1 MSGAKGPFYRQ
12 LNNKNNLNRPLKSR
26 HKIRILYVSSTES
39 ATPKPFMTYL
49 SSENLSKN
57 FGIKP
62 LFEDLT
68 FGISKG
74 DKTALIA
81 PNGTGKSTLL
91 KILAGEM
98 EPDSGKVMVRNGIR
112 VSFLAQQPELD
123 ENMTINEFIAHGNS
137 EKIRIVQRYE
147 KAVRE
152 QAEDFNPQ
160 TQQAFEKAT
169 AAMDAAE
176 AWGVEQQM
184 EKILSVLDIHN
195 LEQPIASLSGGERK
209 RVALAFA
216 LLDEPDLLILD
227 EPTNH
232 LDVEMIEW
240 LEQYLDQ
247 STMTLLMVT
256 HDRYFLDRVC
266 NHILELDGGK
276 LYHHKGNYEYYLQK
290 KAEREEI
297 EATEIAK
304 AGKLMKKELEW
315 MRRRPKARGTKS
327 KARIKD
333 FYETKEKANSQ
344 TQESEL
350 KLEVSMSR
358 MGGKI
363 LELKNITKKYDELV
377 ILDDFS
383 YSFKRGERIGILG
396 KNGAGKSTFLKIVT
410 GEEPANSGEVETG
423 ETMVFGHYRQ
433 QGIQLDESK
442 RVIEVI
448 KEVAEV
454 IELANGDTVSAS
466 QFLEH
471 FMFPKKMQYTP
482 IEKLSGGEKRRL
494 GLMMVLMKNPNF
506 LILDEPTNDLDLL
519 TLNKL
524 EDFLQDFGGC
534 LIIVSHDRFFMDKLV
549 DHYFV
554 FEGEGE
560 IRDFH
565 GTYDEY
571 REQMLQEA
579 AESSSSN
586 KMQSKTKSSSSDNN
600 RSDSDQPKK
609 LSHNERRQYH
619 KLEKE
624 IAKMEE
630 EKASIEEKIS
640 SGGLEYEEL
649 NELSQE
655 YEELKNEIEE
665 KTATWFEL
673 AERA

>member
-1 MSGAKGPFYRQ
+1 
-12 LNNKNNLNRPLKSR
+12 
-26 HKIRILYVSSTES
+26 
-39 ATPKPFMTYL
+39 MTYL
-49 SSENLSKN
+49 STENLSKN

-62 LFEDLT
+62 LFKDLT

-98 EPDSGKVMVRNGIR
+98 EPDSGKVMTRNGIR
-112 VSFLAQQPELD
+112 IGFLAQEPEMD
-123 ENMTINEFIAHGNS
+123 NSMTINEFIAHGDS
-137 EKIRIVQRYE
+137 EKVRVVQRYE
-147 KAVRE
+147 KAVHE
-152 QAEDFNPQ
+152 QAENFNPQ
-160 TQQAFEKAT
+160 TQKAYEKAA

-176 AWGVEQQM
+176 AWDVEQQM
-184 EKILSVLDIHN
+184 EQILSVLNIHD
-195 LEQPIASLSGGERK
+195 LDQPISSLSGGERK
-209 RVALAFA
+209 RVALAFV

-240 LEQYLDQ
+240 LESYLAK

-266 NHILELDGGK
+266 NHILELDHGK

-315 MRRRPKARGTKS
+315 MRRGPKARTTKS
-327 KARIKD
+327 KSRIKD
-333 FYETKEKANSQ
+333 FYKTKAKAESGRE
-344 TQESEL
+344 ESEL
-350 KLEVSMSR
+350 QLDVNMSR
-358 MGGKI
+358 MGGKVLEVENLSKSYGDTVI
-363 LELKNITKKYDELV
+363 LE
-377 ILDDFS
+377 DFS
-383 YSFKRGERIGILG
+383 YQFLQGERIGILG
-396 KNGAGKSTFLKIVT
+396 KNGVGKSTFLKILL
-410 GEEPANSGEVETG
+410 GEEPVDSGKIETG
-423 ETMVFGHYRQ
+423 ETIVFGHYQQ
-433 QGIQLDESK
+433 QGIEIDENK

-454 IELANGDTVSAS
+454 IELSNGDRITAS

-471 FMFPKKMQYTP
+471 FMFPGKMQYTP
-482 IEKLSGGEKRRL
+482 VEKLSGGEKRRL
-494 GLMMVLMKNPNF
+494 GLMMVLIKNPNF

-524 EDFLQDFGGC
+524 EDFLQNFGGC

-554 FEGEGE
+554 FEGQGKIE
-560 IRDFH
+560 DFH

-571 REQMLQEA
+571 REEVLAKLSETDA
-579 AESSSSN
+579 A
-586 KMQSKTKSSSSDNN
+586 KKSSSTPKTKPEKTKEKE
-600 RSDSDQPKK
+600 DQPRK
-609 LSHNERRQYH
+609 LSYKERKEYQ

-624 IAKMEE
+624 ISELE
-630 EKASIEEKIS
+630 EKKAAIESEM
-640 SGGLEYEEL
+640 SGGNLGYEEL
-649 NELSQE
+649 NELSKNFEQ
-655 YEELKNEIEE
+655 LKEEIEE
-665 KTATWFEL
+665 KELRWLEL

>member
-1 MSGAKGPFYRQ
+1 
-12 LNNKNNLNRPLKSR
+12 
-26 HKIRILYVSSTES
+26 
-39 ATPKPFMTYL
+39 MTYL
-49 SSENLSKN
+49 STENLSKH

-62 LFEDLT
+62 LFENLT

-98 EPDSGKVMVRNGIR
+98 EPDSGKVMSRNGIR
-112 VSFLAQQPELD
+112 IGFLAQEPD
-123 ENMTINEFIAHGNS
+123 MDDSMSINEFIAHGDS
-137 EKIRIVQRYE
+137 EKVRVVQRYD
-147 KAVRE
+147 KAVHE
-152 QAEDFNPQ
+152 QAEDFNAQ
-160 TQQAFEKAT
+160 TQKAYEKAA

-176 AWGVEQQM
+176 AWDVEQQM
-184 EKILSVLDIHN
+184 EQILGVLNIHD
-195 LEQPIASLSGGERK
+195 LDQPIASLSGGERK
-209 RVALAFA
+209 RVALAFV

-240 LEQYLDQ
+240 LESYLAK
-247 STMTLLMVT
+247 SNMTLLMVT

-266 NHILELDGGK
+266 NHILELDYGK
-276 LYHHKGNYEYYLQK
+276 LYHHKGNYEYYLEK

-315 MRRRPKARGTKS
+315 MRRGPKARTTKS
-327 KARIKD
+327 KSRIKD
-333 FYETKEKANSQ
+333 FYKTKEKAASQ
-344 TQESEL
+344 REESEL
-350 KLEVSMSR
+350 QLDVNMSR
-358 MGGKI
+358 MGGKV
-363 LELKNITKKYDELV
+363 LEVQNLSKSYDDIV

-383 YSFKRGERIGILG
+383 YQFLQGERIGILG
-396 KNGAGKSTFLKIVT
+396 KNGVGKSTFLKILL
-410 GEEPANSGEVETG
+410 GEEPVDSGTIDTG
-423 ETMVFGHYRQ
+423 ETIVFGHYQQ
-433 QGIQLDESK
+433 QGIKIDESK

-454 IELANGDTVSAS
+454 IELSNGDRITAS

-471 FMFPKKMQYTP
+471 FMFPSKMQYTP
-482 IEKLSGGEKRRL
+482 VEKLSGGEKRRL
-494 GLMMVLMKNPNF
+494 GLMMVLIKNPNF

-524 EDFLQDFGGC
+524 EDFLQNFGGC

-554 FEGEGE
+554 FEGQGKIE
-560 IRDFH
+560 DFH

-571 REQMLQEA
+571 REEVLAKLSEA
-579 AESSSSN
+579 DVA
-586 KMQSKTKSSSSDNN
+586 KKSSSSPKK
-600 RSDSDQPKK
+600 QPEKSVPKEEKSKK
-609 LSHNERRQYH
+609 LSYKERKEYQ

-624 IAKMEE
+624 IAELE
-630 EKASIEEKIS
+630 EKKSGIEVEMS
-640 SGGLEYEEL
+640 SGDLEYEEL
-649 NELSQE
+649 NELSKEFEQ
-655 YEELKNEIEE
+655 LKEEIEKKE
-665 KTATWFEL
+665 LRWLEL

>member
-1 MSGAKGPFYRQ
+1 
-12 LNNKNNLNRPLKSR
+12 
-26 HKIRILYVSSTES
+26 
-39 ATPKPFMTYL
+39 MTYL
-49 SSENLSKN
+49 STENLSKH

-68 FGISKG
+68 FGISRG

-98 EPDSGKVMVRNGIR
+98 EPDSGKVMTRNGIQ
-112 VSFLAQQPELD
+112 VGFLAQEPDMD
-123 ENMTINEFIAHGNS
+123 ESMTISEFIAHGNS
-137 EKIRIVQRYE
+137 EKIRVVQRYD
-147 KAVRE
+147 KAVRD
-152 QAEDFNPQ
+152 QAEDFNTQ
-160 TQQAFEKAT
+160 NQQAFEKAS

-176 AWGVEQQM
+176 AWDVEQQM
-184 EKILSVLDIHN
+184 EQILGVLNIHD
-195 LEQPIASLSGGERK
+195 LDQSIGSLSGGERK
-209 RVALAFA
+209 RVALAFV

-240 LEQYLDQ
+240 LESYLAK
-247 STMTLLMVT
+247 SKMTLLMVT

-266 NHILELDGGK
+266 NHILELDYGK
-276 LYHHKGNYEYYLQK
+276 LYHHKGNYEYYLEK
-290 KAEREEI
+290 KAEREEV

-315 MRRRPKARGTKS
+315 MRRGPKARTTKS
-327 KARIKD
+327 KSRIKD
-333 FYETKEKANSQ
+333 FYKTKEKANAGRE
-344 TQESEL
+344 ESEL
-350 KLEVSMSR
+350 QLDVNMSR
-358 MGGKI
+358 MGSKV
-363 LELKNITKKYDELV
+363 LEVENLSKAFEDTV

-383 YSFKRGERIGILG
+383 YQFLQGERIGILG
-396 KNGAGKSTFLKIVT
+396 KNGVGKSTFLKILM
-410 GEEPANSGEVETG
+410 GEEPADSGQVETG
-423 ETMVFGHYRQ
+423 ETIVFGHYQQ
-433 QGIQLDESK
+433 QGIEIDESK

-454 IELANGDTVSAS
+454 IELANGDRITAS

-471 FMFPKKMQYTP
+471 FMFPSKMQYTP
-482 IEKLSGGEKRRL
+482 VEKLSGGEKRRL
-494 GLMMVLMKNPNF
+494 GLMMVLIKNPNF

-524 EDFLQDFGGC
+524 EDFLMNFGGC

-554 FEGEGE
+554 FEGQGA
-560 IRDFH
+560 IQDFH

-571 REQMLQEA
+571 REQVLA
-579 AESSSSN
+579 KVSN
-586 KMQSKTKSSSSDNN
+586 G
-600 RSDSDQPKK
+600 SDSKKKKTPAQKPKQEKEKPKEEPKK
-609 LSHNERRQYH
+609 LSYNERREFN

-624 IAKMEE
+624 IAQMEK
-630 EKASIEEKIS
+630 EKTELEKS
-640 SGGLEYEEL
+640 MSAGNLDYEEL
-649 NELSQE
+649 SELSQKFE
-655 YEELKNEIEE
+655 QLKEELEE
-665 KTATWFEL
+665 KELVWLEL

>member
-1 MSGAKGPFYRQ
+1 
-12 LNNKNNLNRPLKSR
+12 
-26 HKIRILYVSSTES
+26 
-39 ATPKPFMTYL
+39 MTYL
-49 SSENLSKN
+49 STENLSKH

-62 LFEDLT
+62 LFENLT

-98 EPDSGKVMVRNGIR
+98 EPDSGKVMTRNGIR
-112 VSFLAQQPELD
+112 IGFLAQEPSMD
-123 ENMTINEFIAHGNS
+123 DSMTISEFIAHGDS
-137 EKIRIVQRYE
+137 EKVRVVQRYD
-147 KAVRE
+147 KAVHE
-152 QAEDFNPQ
+152 QAENFNPQ
-160 TQQAFEKAT
+160 TQKAYEKAA

-176 AWGVEQQM
+176 AWDVEQQM
-184 EKILSVLDIHN
+184 EQILGILNIHDLD
-195 LEQPIASLSGGERK
+195 QPIASLSGGERK
-209 RVALAFA
+209 RVALAFV

-240 LEQYLDQ
+240 LESYLAK
-247 STMTLLMVT
+247 SNMTLLMVT

-266 NHILELDGGK
+266 NHILELDYGK
-276 LYHHKGNYEYYLQK
+276 LYHHKGNYEYYLEK

-315 MRRRPKARGTKS
+315 MRRGPKARTTKS
-327 KARIKD
+327 KSRIKD
-333 FYETKEKANSQ
+333 FYKTKEKATSQ
-344 TQESEL
+344 REESEL
-350 KLEVSMSR
+350 QLDVNMSR
-358 MGGKI
+358 MGGKV
-363 LELKNITKKYDELV
+363 LEVENLSKSYDDIV

-383 YSFKRGERIGILG
+383 YQFLQGERIGILG
-396 KNGAGKSTFLKIVT
+396 KNGVGKSTFLKILL
-410 GEEPANSGEVETG
+410 GEEPVDSGAIETG
-423 ETMVFGHYRQ
+423 ETIVFGHYQQ
-433 QGIQLDESK
+433 QGIKIDESK

-454 IELANGDTVSAS
+454 IELSNGDRITAS

-471 FMFPKKMQYTP
+471 FMFPSKMQYTP
-482 IEKLSGGEKRRL
+482 VEKLSGGEKRRL
-494 GLMMVLMKNPNF
+494 GLMMVLIKNPNF

-524 EDFLQDFGGC
+524 EDFLQNFGGC

-554 FEGEGE
+554 FEGQGKIE
-560 IRDFH
+560 DFH

-571 REQMLQEA
+571 REEVLAKLSES
-579 AESSSSN
+579 ESS
-586 KMQSKTKSSSSDNN
+586 KKSSSTPKKQPEKTAEKE
-600 RSDSDQPKK
+600 DQPKK
-609 LSHNERRQYH
+609 LSYKERKEYQ

-624 IAKMEE
+624 IAELE
-630 EKASIEEKIS
+630 EKKSAIEAEMS
-640 SGGLEYEEL
+640 SGDLEYEEL
-649 NELSQE
+649 NDLSNEFEQLK
-655 YEELKNEIEE
+655 EEIDE
-665 KTATWFEL
+665 KEFRWLEL